1 MQKPDESLDIDK
13 PASEFPREESHHI
26 IDEAEALEPVADG
39 EVSTPSANPF
49 LSWLRGSLAVGTV
62 LAMIILVFLSVLSGV
77 FIALDRSSAP
87 QPEVAT
93 NARPAEE
100 PAETEEPLSFDSFAE
115 SNFEPATPVRTH
127 TRRRRARSPRVHVKG
142 YRTRRLRRI
151 RRPLV
156 PLFMPTTLVIYVENG
171 VIKTRIEPWLQTP
184 R

>member
-13 PASEFPREESHHI
+13 LASELPRVESQDI
-26 IDEAEALEPVADG
+26 TGDAKVLEPVADG
-39 EVSTPSANPF
+39 EVATPISNPF
-49 LSWLRGSLAVGTV
+49 LSWLRSSLAVGTV

-115 SNFEPATPVRTH
+115 
-127 TRRRRARSPRVHVKG
+127 
-142 YRTRRLRRI
+142 
-151 RRPLV
+151 
-156 PLFMPTTLVIYVENG
+156 
-171 VIKTRIEPWLQTP
+171 
-184 R
+184 

>member
-13 PASEFPREESHHI
+13 PPGEESQDI
-26 IDEAEALEPVADG
+26 TGDAEVLKPVADG

-77 FIALDRSSAP
+77 FIALDKSPAP
-87 QPEVAT
+87 RPEVAT

-100 PAETEEPLSFDSFAE
+100 LAEAETEEPLSFDSFAE
-115 SNFEPATPVRTH
+115 SNFEPAPPVRTH
-127 TRRRRARSPRVHVKG
+127 AARRRRSRSPRIHVKG

>member
-13 PASEFPREESHHI
+13 PASELPREESQDI
-26 IDEAEALEPVADG
+26 TGEAEVLEPVADG
-39 EVSTPSANPF
+39 EVATPISNPF
-49 LSWLRGSLAVGTV
+49 LSWLRSSLAVGTV

-93 NARPAEE
+93 SAPPAEE

-127 TRRRRARSPRVHVKG
+127 VRRRRWRPRVHVKG
-142 YRTRRLRRI
+142 YRTRRLRRL

-184 R
+184 K